1 MAELGAYE
9 DTDTKILLQL
19 HNLAAVDPGKAVE
32 AEDVAKILV
41 VKPEELTPRL
51 LDLANRGYVASFQ
64 DKVGKRKFHLTGLGV
79 IKIESLFS

>member
-1 MAELGAYE
+1 MTGLDAHE
-9 DTDTKILLQL
+9 DADVRILLQL

-32 AEDVAKILV
+32 AEDVAKLLMI
-41 VKPEELTPRL
+41 KPEELTYRL
-51 LDLANRGYVASFQ
+51 FDLVSKGYVASFQ